1 MPEKLDA
8 MSIADA
14 TMTLLLL
21 AKWTPPSG
29 LTVTVSS
36 SCRPER
42 PGGRVVNVV
51 ISAVEH
57 QFCVINVGRVPDADA
72 LDALTKAARL
82 VLDAAW
88 EQPACLG
95 LGPAHEPGE
104 SSVAIPLEFFTP
116 GGPLDLSSSPH
127 PIFDTGRF
135 GRDA

>member
-1 MPEKLDA
+1 MPEKPDT

-21 AKWTPPSG
+21 AEWTPPAG

-51 ISAVEH
+51 LSAVEH

-72 LDALTKAARL
+72 FDALTKAARL

-95 LGPAHEPGE
+95 LGPAPEPGE
-104 SSVAIPLEFFTP
+104 TPVAIPLEFLAP
-116 GGPLDLSSSPH
+116 GGPLDLRSSPH
-127 PIFDTGRF
+127 PIYDTGRF
-135 GRDA
+135 GRDV

>member
-1 MPEKLDA
+1 MPEKPDT

-21 AKWTPPSG
+21 AEWTPPAG

-36 SCRPER
+36 SCCPER
-42 PGGRVVNVV
+42 PGGRVVSVV
-51 ISAVEH
+51 LSAVEH

-72 LDALTKAARL
+72 FNALTEAARL
-82 VLDAAW
+82 VLEAAW

-95 LGPAHEPGE
+95 LGPAPGPGE
-104 SSVAIPLEFFTP
+104 NPVALTP
-116 GGPLDLSSSPH
+116 GFLAPGGLLNLRSSPH
-127 PIFDTGRF
+127 PVYDTGRF